1 MPSISETSG
10 TGFLSP
16 LLERGY
22 ETLSKDQQIAFTLYN
37 RVILPADGYV
47 FWLNAGQTISVTGS
61 LHYITDKR
69 QDEDQT
75 IGVNKVIF
83 TTSKQVDEL
92 NSVGPDSMYV
102 GSFRDLTFSFSRHG
116 GYYEQA
122 DLWHY
127 SGDAVYPALK
137 AQLVQSPTEL
147 AGLSPVVSNSL
158 PIWLSLNQCGSV
170 YPSFLVPDNIEPPYV
185 VVHIEPSGT
194 SAIQAFP
201 HMTLDN
207 TTIAES
213 SWSLWQL
220 VKDRVRLTLYGFT
233 NDTAARY
240 LYQIF
245 ERSRNTDEFGLM
257 SSPVVRDDKRPQAE
271 LSAIAQKKTIELTV
285 SYYQAAALGVAK
297 RLILQAGYNFPTP

>member
-1 MPSISETSG
+1 MANISETSD
-10 TGFLSP
+10 TGFLNP

-22 ETLSKDQQIAFTLYN
+22 ETLSKNQKISFTLYN

-47 FWLNAGQTISVTGS
+47 FWLNTGRKISVTGS

-83 TTSKQVDEL
+83 TTSKQIDEL

-122 DLWHY
+122 NLWHY
-127 SGDAVYPALK
+127 AGDAVYPALK
-137 AQLVQSPTEL
+137 AQLVQSSTEL

-158 PIWLSLNQCGSV
+158 PIWLSLNQYGSV
-170 YPSFLVPDNIEPPYV
+170 YPSFLVPDNIVPPYV
-185 VVHIEPSGT
+185 VVHVEPTGT

-201 HMTLDN
+201 RLTLDN
-207 TTIAES
+207 TPGTAS

-233 NDTAARY
+233 NETAAQY
-240 LYQIF
+240 LYQIL

-257 SSPVVRDDKRPQAE
+257 SSPVVRDEKRPQAE

-285 SYYQAAALGVAK
+285 SYYQASALEAANS
-297 RLILQAGYNFPTP
+297 LILQAGCNFPPP